1 MARKKNLKDD
11 IIFREFFGRKGN
23 EEFLIDFLNALLK
36 IQIEKIDIR
45 NDVNLGNIK
54 RDAKAGRLDIQA
66 ELNDGIIID
75 IEMQVENLHNME
87 ERTTY
92 YASKVISKE
101 TKRGTEY
108 KDIKKV
114 IVINILDYEMLGFN
128 EYISETE
135 IVLKEHK
142 DYEVIR
148 GLKWY
153 FIELPK
159 FRKIHPDMN
168 EKINQ
173 WLAFIDDYDRG
184 LVEMAEEKNK
194 TIKKARKEV
203 EYLTGDEAVQRWKEL
218 EEKWEMDYNSE
229 MHYAKEEA
237 QKVGR
242 EEGITEGIKEGI
254 KENKIETAKKM
265 KQKGL
270 SIELIMEIT
279 KLSKKEVENL

>member
-242 EEGITEGIKEGI
+242 EEGIKEGI